1 MPAAERARIEREL
14 TLVAVDCAQP
24 EWAVRALVRS
34 AHHLPAA
41 RVLLLTD
48 QPSDPAWLAQGVEV
62 APIAPIRS
70 REDYSRFM
78 LTGLA
83 PLIRTPF
90 ALVVQW
96 DGWVLDGHTTDP
108 LHTFDPLFWQHDYI
122 GARWPHRAPPHV
134 VGNGGFSWRSK
145 RLLDALAAL
154 APELAPGEAEDEAIC
169 IRLRPRLE
177 HDFGLVFAEPELADR
192 FAFDVGRPVGPT
204 FGFHGVFNFWQVLT
218 GEQLVAFA
226 QEAPETIV
234 RGPGFQALTRNL
246 LDLKRFDQA
255 AACVAR
261 LEAVMGA
268 TAVAPL
274 QAKLAAA
281 RSAAARADIPAPS
294 SRLAPCPCGSGR
306 RYKDCHGAIGAG
318 RTAGA
323 GPLAAF
329 NADAV
334 VEEALRLHEAGQIG
348 PAVERY
354 ERVLA
359 HAPEHPIALHF
370 LGVALFQ
377 QGAPSVGMEALWRS
391 LRLVPNDAEWWSN
404 FAAAAWQAGR
414 YAQGHHAAGRAVAL
428 EPTHVGGWTNLGLN
442 LRGLARLPESLAAFE
457 RALAL
462 APDFAYA
469 RWNRS
474 LSLLALGRY
483 EEGFADYELR
493 LGFRETQ
500 PLGRI
505 PPAPPWDGKAAPGH
519 LLVLAE
525 QGLGDT
531 LMFARFLP
539 ALAARAERVTFA
551 CHAPLVPLLARNLPG
566 IAVIAVGAH
575 EGERYDHWCGLWS
588 LPARLGITRET
599 LPAPS
604 RYLYPDPARVA
615 HWRERVQA
623 AAAGRPAVGLVW
635 QGQFAGQDHGMAAR
649 SIPPEVLAPWVEAQR
664 EVAWF
669 SLQWGAPALGAAN
682 LTDWSSELGPFE
694 ELAALIAALDR
705 VITIDTSVAHLAG
718 ALGATAWV
726 ALCHAGEWRYGTA
739 EIEGARCPW
748 YPTMRL
754 FRQGPERR
762 WPPVLADIARALA
775 EPSAAS

>member
-1 MPAAERARIEREL
+1 MPAPERARIAREL

-24 EWAVRALVRS
+24 AWAARALVRS
-34 AHHLPAA
+34 AHQLPAA

-48 QPSDPAWLAQGVEV
+48 QPPDPAWLARGIEV

-78 LTGLA
+78 LTRLA
-83 PLIRTPF
+83 PFIRTPF

-96 DGWVLDGHTTDP
+96 DGWVLDGDA
-108 LHTFDPLFWQHDYI
+108 FDPLFWNHDYI
-122 GARWPHRAPPHV
+122 GARWPHRAPPYV
-134 VGNGGFSWRSK
+134 VGNGGFSWRSQ

-154 APELAPGEAEDEAIC
+154 APELLPGEAEDEAIA

-177 HDFGLVFAEPELADR
+177 RDFGIVFAEPEAADR

-204 FGFHGVFNFWQVLT
+204 LGFHGVFNFWQVLT
-218 GEQLVAFA
+218 PEELLTFA
-226 QEAPETIV
+226 QEAPEAIV
-234 RGPGFQALTRNL
+234 RGAGFQALTQNL
-246 LDLKRFDQA
+246 LDLRRFEA
-255 AACVAR
+255 ARAFITR
-261 LEAVMGA
+261 LEAVLG
-268 TAVAPL
+268 P
-274 QAKLAAA
+274 AAA
-281 RSAAARADIPAPS
+281 AALRAQLADARAPSASPGLPAPA

-306 RYKDCHGAIGAG
+306 RYKDCHGALD
-318 RTAGA
+318 R
-323 GPLAAF
+323 AA
-329 NADAV
+329 APAIDPDTL
-334 VEEALRLHEAGQIG
+334 VEEALRLHEAGQIA

-359 HAPEHPIALHF
+359 LMPEHPVALHF
-370 LGVALFQ
+370 LGLALYK
-377 QGAPSVGMEALWRS
+377 QGAPSVGLEASWRA
-391 LRLVPNDAEWWSN
+391 LRLAPNEAEWWSN
-404 FAAAAWQAGR
+404 HAAAAWAAGR
-414 YAQGHHAAGRAVAL
+414 YALGHQAAERAVAL
-428 EPTHVGGWTNLGLN
+428 DPTHVGGWTNLGLN
-442 LRGLARLPESLAAFE
+442 LRGLARLPESLAAFD
-457 RALAL
+457 RALEL
-462 APDFAYA
+462 APDFADA

-483 EEGFADYELR
+483 AEGFADYELR
-493 LGFRETQ
+493 LRFPQTQ

-505 PPAPPWDGKAAPGH
+505 PAAPLWDGKAAPGH

-539 ALAARAERVTFA
+539 ALAEQAERVTLA

-575 EGERYDHWCGLWS
+575 EGERCDHWCGLWS

-604 RYLYPDPARVA
+604 RSLCPDPARVS

-649 SIPPEVLAPWVEAQR
+649 SIPPEVLAPWVDAQPGI
-664 EVAWF
+664 AWF
-669 SLQWGAPALGAAN
+669 SLQWGAGPLAASN
-682 LTDWSSELGPFE
+682 LIDWSGELGPFE

-705 VITIDTSVAHLAG
+705 VVTIDTGAAHLAG
-718 ALGATAWV
+718 ALGAPTWV
-726 ALCHAGEWRYGTA
+726 ALCHAGDWRYGTA
-739 EIEGARCPW
+739 EVEGARCPW
-748 YPTMRL
+748 YPSMRL

-762 WPPVLADIARALA
+762 WAPVLAEISRALA
-775 EPSAAS
+775 DASASP